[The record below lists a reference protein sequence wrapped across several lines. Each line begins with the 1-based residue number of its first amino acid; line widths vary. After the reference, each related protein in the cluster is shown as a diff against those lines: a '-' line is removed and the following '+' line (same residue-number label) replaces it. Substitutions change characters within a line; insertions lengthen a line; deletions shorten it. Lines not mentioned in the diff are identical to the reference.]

1 MVLFSFLAGV
11 LVGGAATLVVLPL
24 WRGAVAGSRTRR
36 FALAGAFV
44 VVFAL
49 TAVLIYLAIGSRHSI
64 VSQVAQAPA
73 APAAAGMGES
83 AGGGRS
89 MEAEV
94 AKLEARLA
102 RDGGSAADWTLLAQA
117 YEVLGRPDDARR
129 ARAKIPSTPATSQ
142 MGASTL
148 SEVATRLS
156 EGKAAAAPAPAAS
169 VADLERRAN
178 AAPRDAQNWLALAD
192 AQRAQ
197 RDFGGARTSL
207 EKVVALK
214 AMTAQSWADYA
225 DTLASL
231 NGGSLGGAAGNA
243 IDSALV
249 LDATNTKALW
259 LKASQAHEQRR
270 FGEALTWWKKLRA
283 LLPPDSSDARIIDSN
298 IAEDT
303 QLAGGSA
310 GGAAGTAATAAA
322 AATPS
327 PAAVAELSGTV
338 SLDSRLSSRVQAN
351 DTLFIYAKAAD
362 APGPPLAVFRTLA
375 GAWPVSFRL
384 DDSMAMIPTR
394 KLSQFDKVVVEARIS
409 HTGQAAPSSG
419 DLYVTSAVLNP
430 IAGKKLALVISH
442 EIG

>member
-156 EGKAAAAPAPAAS
+156 EGKAAAAPAAS

-249 LDATNTKALW
+249 LDANNTKALW

>member
-1 MVLFSFLAGV
+1 MGKWVWLIVV
-11 LVGGAATLVVLPL
+11 LVCRVTLATAQDIDSNPVIQKRSVSSIADQITDPSERRAFLQLFQQGPPEQMRARAEAFL
-24 WRGAVAGSRTRR
+24 SR
-36 FALAGAFV
+36 FPQSAF
-44 VVFAL
+44 
-49 TAVLIYLAIGSRHSI
+49 
-64 VSQVAQAPA
+64 
-73 APAAAGMGES
+73 
-83 AGGGRS
+83 
-89 MEAEV
+89 
-94 AKLEARLA
+94 
-102 RDGGSAADWTLLAQA
+102 LAQA

-148 SEVATRLS
+148 SEVASRLS

-207 EKVVALK
+207 EKVIALK

>member
-1 MVLFSFLAGV
+1 
-11 LVGGAATLVVLPL
+11 
-24 WRGAVAGSRTRR
+24 
-36 FALAGAFV
+36 
-44 VVFAL
+44 
-49 TAVLIYLAIGSRHSI
+49 
-64 VSQVAQAPA
+64 
-73 APAAAGMGES
+73 MGES

-129 ARAKIPSTPATSQ
+129 ARAKIPSTPAATQ

-148 SEVATRLS
+148 SEVATKLS
-156 EGKAAAAPAPAAS
+156 EGNAAAAPARAATAS

-197 RDFGGARTSL
+197 RDFQGARTSL

-243 IDSALV
+243 IDSALA
-249 LDATNTKALW
+249 LDASNTKALW

-310 GGAAGTAATAAA
+310 AGAAGTAATAAA

-351 DTLFIYAKAAD
+351 DTLFIYANERP
-362 APGPPLAVFRTLA
+362 PGPPLAVFRTLA

-394 KLSQFDKVVVEARIS
+394 KLSQLNKVVVEARIS
-409 HTGQAAPSSG
+409 HTGQAAPAAA
-419 DLYVTSAVLNP
+419 TSMSP
-430 IAGKKLALVISH
+430 ALFSIRSRARSLP
-442 EIG
+442 